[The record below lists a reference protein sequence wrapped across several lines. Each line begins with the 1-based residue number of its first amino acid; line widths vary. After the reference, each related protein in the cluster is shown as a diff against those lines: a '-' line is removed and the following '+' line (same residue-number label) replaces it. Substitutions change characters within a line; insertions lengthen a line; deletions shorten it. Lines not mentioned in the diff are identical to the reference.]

1 MCLSSG
7 KLVTVDD
14 LRMHESVESIQE
26 PELDLSLNHKVVLIL
41 VGLIGS
47 GKVRFLSYRG
57 LFLAFLLR

>member
-47 GKVRFLSYRG
+47 GKVRFLSHRG
-57 LFLAFLLR
+57 RFWPSY